1 MTVRRSSDAQAAM
14 QYLVW
19 SLEEI
24 EKYGHQR
31 AAHHARMALK
41 ELRRSLQSAEKTDEH
56 ASALIPK

>member
-19 SLEEI
+19 EI